1 MIEAR
6 DFVDACVKRDF
17 SLWSGVPCTLLDPFI
32 EYVTGSR
39 NLDYVAATGGGEALA
54 VAAGAALGGRGG
66 VAICPNTSLGDMV
79 DPLASLIFPYR
90 LPLLLIV
97 TWRGTVELDDGPS
110 HELMGRITADLL
122 ARLRIE
128 SEPFPEEASA
138 IEPALERAAE
148 SMESNGLPFAFL
160 MRRPCVE
167 LPQKRERPRA
177 ARRPCEE
184 ASGSFAREP
193 GQRMTRLEAIRT
205 IREALT
211 GEEAVIA
218 STGSAGR
225 ELFALGH
232 RSHQFYVAGSLG
244 AAASVG
250 LGVARAR
257 RRRNVVVLDG
267 DGAALMRLGSL
278 ATIGHHAPPRLTH
291 VVLDNEAHEASGG
304 QPSAA
309 ASVDLA
315 AVAAACGYNN
325 VWWTDDPEELA
336 ARIAESQ
343 KRKGPSFVHVKL
355 RLGADPAPGPL
366 RLAPVQIKHQFMDFV
381 QER

>member
-6 DFVDACVKRDF
+6 DFVDACAKRDF
-17 SLWSGVPCTLLDPFI
+17 SLWSGVPCALLDPFI

-39 NLDYVAATGGGEALA
+39 NLDYVAATSAGEALE

-66 VAICPNTSLGDMV
+66 VAICPNASLGDMV
-79 DPLASLIFPYR
+79 DPLTSLIFPYR
-90 LPLLLIV
+90 LPLLLVV
-97 TWRGTVELDDGPS
+97 TQGGSQEPGDGPAQ
-110 HELMGRITADLL
+110 ELMGRITGDLL
-122 ARLRIE
+122 SRLRVE
-128 SEPFPEEASA
+128 SEPFPEDAAA
-138 IEPALERAAE
+138 IEPALARAAE
-148 SMESNGLPFAFL
+148 SMENSGLPFAFVMQRAL
-160 MRRPCVE
+160 VE
-167 LPQKRERPRA
+167 GPPRRERPRA
-177 ARRPCEE
+177 ARRVCEE
-184 ASGSFAREP
+184 SGGSFEREP
-193 GQRMTRLEAIRT
+193 AQRMTRLEAIRAV
-205 IREALT
+205 REALT

-218 STGSAGR
+218 STGGAGR

-244 AAASVG
+244 GAAAVG

-267 DGAALMRLGSL
+267 DGAALMRLGTL

-291 VVLDNEAHEASGG
+291 VLLDNEAHEATGG

-309 ASVDLA
+309 ASIDLA

-325 VWWTDDPEELA
+325 VWWTDDPAELA

-343 KRKGPSFVHVKL
+343 KRKGPSFIHVKL
-355 RLGADPAPGPL
+355 RLGGDPAPGPL
-366 RLAPVQIKHQFMDFV
+366 RLVPVQIKHQFMDFV

>member
-17 SLWSGVPCTLLDPFI
+17 SLWSGVPCALLDPFI

-39 NLDYVAATGGGEALA
+39 NLDYVAATSGGEALA
-54 VAAGAALGGRGG
+54 IAAGAALGGRGG

-79 DPLASLIFPYR
+79 DPLTSLIFPYR

-97 TWRGTVELDDGPS
+97 TQRGSEELGDGPPQ
-110 HELMGRITADLL
+110 ELLGRITGELL
-122 ARLRIE
+122 ARLRVE
-128 SEPFPEEASA
+128 SEPFPEEVAA
-138 IEPALERAAE
+138 IEPALARAAE
-148 SMESNGLPFAFL
+148 SMESNGLPFAFV
-160 MRRPCVE
+160 MQRPCVE
-167 LPQKRERPRA
+167 APPRRERPRP
-177 ARRPCEE
+177 ARRVCEE
-184 ASGSFAREP
+184 SAGSFLRDPA
-193 GQRMTRLEAIRT
+193 QRMTRLEAVRA

-218 STGSAGR
+218 STGGAGR

-244 AAASVG
+244 GAAALG

-267 DGAALMRLGSL
+267 DGAALMRLGTL
-278 ATIGHHAPPRLTH
+278 ATIGHCGPPRLTH
-291 VVLDNEAHEASGG
+291 VLLDNEAHETTGG

-309 ASVDLA
+309 ASIDLA
-315 AVAAACGYNN
+315 AVAVACGYAN
-325 VWWTDDPEELA
+325 VWRTDDPAELA
-336 ARIAESQ
+336 ARIAEAQ

-355 RLGADPAPGPL
+355 RLSGEPAPGPL